1 MTSPEE
7 GVTVFTS
14 PYLNAGAHGPGEVK
28 GLMKKYYYFK
38 NVNNV
43 VFVDRNNNNFQ
54 IKTENDFNSFI
65 MYKRLKEENIKYR
78 ERILKNKRFAILFE
92 HRLKNYFN

>member
-1 MTSPEE
+1 M
-7 GVTVFTS
+7 
-14 PYLNAGAHGPGEVK
+14 
-28 GLMKKYYYFK
+28 
-38 NVNNV
+38 NNV

-92 HRLKNYFN
+92 HRLKNYFNWKYKIF